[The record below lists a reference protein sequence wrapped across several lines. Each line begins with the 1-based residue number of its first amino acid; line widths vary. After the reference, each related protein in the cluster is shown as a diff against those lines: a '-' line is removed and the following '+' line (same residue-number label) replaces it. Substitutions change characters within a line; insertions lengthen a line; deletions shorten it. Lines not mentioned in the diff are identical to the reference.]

1 MGMTNVVKTQFFPLA
16 TLRWNQST
24 CSPRAPSAARQ
35 CFNAL
40 AASARRR
47 VRRPGE
53 SSWQMAL
60 KCWMSH
66 SCKVTLIAD
75 LFHRLKAATPATSAT
90 ECKTC
95 TASREILKGPVSG
108 VSKDCNVSFK
118 IAKKI
123 VLGQIDWRLYSA
135 LLSIDSCVFHWSKHF
150 IHSVFQVFMHS
161 FLHFSMFF
169 LVIQPFNHS
178 VSQLLSDSSTVH
190 LFFHSILTHTHAGH
204 IRSSILPNTLHGAC
218 GSKAKGKHV

>member
-1 MGMTNVVKTQFFPLA
+1 MTNVVKTQFFPPA

-24 CSPRAPSAARQ
+24 YSPRAPSGARQ

-40 AASARRR
+40 AASARRT
-47 VRRPGE
+47 VRRPRE
-53 SSWQMAL
+53 SSWNMAL
-60 KCWMSH
+60 TCWMSH
-66 SCKVTLIAD
+66 SCTVTLIAD
-75 LFHRLKAATPATSAT
+75 LFHRLKASTTATSAT

-123 VLGQIDWRLYSA
+123 VLGQIDWRLCCRLIHASFTGQSTSYTQFSRC
-135 LLSIDSCVFHWSKHF
+135 SC
-150 IHSVFQVFMHS
+150 IHSFNP
-161 FLHFSMFF
+161 LCFF
-169 LVIQPFNHS
+169 FVIQPFNHS
-178 VSQLLSDSSTVH
+178 VSQLLSDSSTIH
-190 LFFHSILTHTHAGH
+190 LFFHSILTYTHAGH

-218 GSKAKGKHV
+218 G

>member
-1 MGMTNVVKTQFFPLA
+1 MTNVVKTQFFPPA

-40 AASARRR
+40 AASLRRR

-53 SSWQMAL
+53 SSWHMAL
-60 KCWMSH
+60 TCWMSH

-75 LFHRLKAATPATSAT
+75 LFHRLKASTTATWAT

-123 VLGQIDWRLYSA
+123 VLGQIDWRLCCRLIHASFTGQSTSYTQFSRC
-135 LLSIDSCVFHWSKHF
+135 SC
-150 IHSVFQVFMHS
+150 IHSFIS
-161 FLHFSMFF
+161 LCF
-169 LVIQPFNHS
+169 LVIQPFSHS
-178 VSQLLSDSSTVH
+178 VSQY
-190 LFFHSILTHTHAGH
+190 AQ
-204 IRSSILPNTLHGAC
+204 
-218 GSKAKGKHV
+218 